1 MADFFLLGHGL
12 MGRFNTRFNGRFNA
26 PLKLT
31 GLMAGLIAGFM
42 PTCSMPVLMP
52 RFNGA
57 G

>member
-1 MADFFLLGHGL
+1 MAVCFWLGRGL

-31 GLMAGLIAGFM
+31 GLMAGLIAGLM

-52 RFNGA
+52 RFNGP

>member
-31 GLMAGLIAGFM
+31 GLMAGLMAGLM

-52 RFNGA
+52 RFNGP